1 MSNVLSENMD
11 GRKTMQKH
19 LISSTTATEI
29 TDERDELKSK
39 MKKDLN
45 QLIDALQDHCKNYAN
60 SFNEVA
66 KGDWVDEAQ
75 KEIRQISKR
84 LDSV

>member
-1 MSNVLSENMD
+1 MSNALSENMD
-11 GRKTMQKH
+11 GIKTMQKH

-29 TDERDELKSK
+29 TSERDDLKNE

-45 QLIDALQDHCKNYAN
+45 QLIDVLQDHCKNYAN
-60 SFNEVA
+60 AFDEVA